1 MPLFFLPYLCI
12 MNRLLLFY
20 DNSGDKYYIPTNNI
34 QRIYRVDSDTVR
46 IVTNLFAHDSNTVA
60 QYLSYDI
67 NEVTPSGA
75 SDTTQPDAI
84 IDAWAEALRSPASVV
99 QVVVPSVIG
108 SIVTSQNPWV

>member
-1 MPLFFLPYLCI
+1 

-34 QRIYRVDSDTVR
+34 QRVYRVDTDTVR
-46 IVTNLFAHDSNTVA
+46 IVTNILADYDNASA
-60 QYLSYDI
+60 QYLCYDI
-67 NEVTPSGA
+67 NEVTPSGVA
-75 SDTTQPDAI
+75 DTTQPDAI

-108 SIVTSQNPWV
+108 TIVTCQETWI

>member
-34 QRIYRVDSDTVR
+34 QRIYRVDTDTVR
-46 IVTNLFAHDSNTVA
+46 IVTNVFAHDNNTHA
-60 QYLSYDI
+60 KYLCYDI

-108 SIVTSQNPWV
+108 TIVTCQETWV

>member
-1 MPLFFLPYLCI
+1 

-34 QRIYRVDSDTVR
+34 QRVYRVDTDTVR
-46 IVTNLFAHDSNTVA
+46 IVTNILADYDNASA
-60 QYLSYDI
+60 QYLCYDI
-67 NEVTPSGA
+67 NEVTPSGVA
-75 SDTTQPDAI
+75 DTTQPDAI

-108 SIVTSQNPWV
+108 TIVPCQETWV

>member
-1 MPLFFLPYLCI
+1 M
-12 MNRLLLFY
+12 
-20 DNSGDKYYIPTNNI
+20 
-34 QRIYRVDSDTVR
+34 
-46 IVTNLFAHDSNTVA
+46 
-60 QYLSYDI
+60 SYDI

-108 SIVTSQNPWV
+108 SIVTSKNPWV